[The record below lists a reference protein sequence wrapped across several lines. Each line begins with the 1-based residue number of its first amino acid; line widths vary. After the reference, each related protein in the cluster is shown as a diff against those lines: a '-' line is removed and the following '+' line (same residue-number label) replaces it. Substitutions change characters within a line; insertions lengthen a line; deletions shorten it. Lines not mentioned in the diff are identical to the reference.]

1 MPGRRW
7 IVAVLACV
15 GTELA
20 AQSVLLEL
28 RPREGDTLRMRL
40 DQSTETVASRKG
52 TVPMQATTVLRMFSR
67 AIVEGRTANATLI
80 FAITDS
86 VELTSSDAH
95 ARRIVDDAE
104 RQLKGR
110 QMRLRLAPNGTVS
123 LGEGARDVPRAVSE
137 LVSVMPASFPSQA
150 VVVGDTWVREMPIPP
165 GVRLGVPIGG
175 MVRSTFRL
183 DSLARDGRF
192 AYVSMRGTMHPV
204 IVGVMTTAAIGG
216 SVDGNMVVDRRRGW
230 LSESR
235 FLIQMRTT
243 VESKDGRVVEPMQ
256 FRTTITQRMRV
267 EKRP

>member
-1 MPGRRW
+1 MSRRRW
-7 IVAVLACV
+7 VAAVLTCI

-40 DQSTETVASRKG
+40 DQTTETVASRKG
-52 TVPMQATTVLRMFSR
+52 SAPMQVTTALRMFSR
-67 AIVEGRTANATLI
+67 AIVEGKSPTATLI

-95 ARRIVDDAE
+95 ARRIVEDAE
-104 RQLKGR
+104 RQLTGR

-123 LGEGARDVPRAVSE
+123 LADPARDIPREVNE
-137 LVSVMPASFPSQA
+137 LVSVMPASFPSEPVA
-150 VVVGDTWVREMPIPP
+150 VGDTWMREMPIPP
-165 GVRLGVPIGG
+165 GVRLGVPVGG
-175 MVRSTFRL
+175 VVRSTFRL
-183 DSLARDGRF
+183 DSLSRDGRF
-192 AYVSMRGTMHPV
+192 AFVSMRGTMHP
-204 IVGVMTTAAIGG
+204 IVVGALEQAAIGG

-230 LSESR
+230 LSETR
-235 FLIQMRTT
+235 FLIQMRTK
-243 VESKDGRVVEPMQ
+243 VESRGGRVTEPMQ